1 MGGPKAKIPKI
12 RIKTM
17 KTMRAEKLSE
27 EMLKADSMLIK
38 PDEKDTDPKGLND
51 NSNHESDE
59 DALEIART

>member
-1 MGGPKAKIPKI
+1 MKII
-12 RIKTM
+12 I
-17 KTMRAEKLSE
+17 AENLSE

-38 PDEKDTDPKGLND
+38 PDEMDIDPKGLND